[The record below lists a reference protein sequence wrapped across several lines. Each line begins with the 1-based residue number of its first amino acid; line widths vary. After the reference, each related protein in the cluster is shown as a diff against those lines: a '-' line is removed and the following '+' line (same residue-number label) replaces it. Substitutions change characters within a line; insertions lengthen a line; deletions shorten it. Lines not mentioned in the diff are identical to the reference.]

1 MPWRLPTADHTRK
14 FSTLTSPR
22 YGIAKFHSRER
33 EEVMVEYWRRPS
45 SLIKP
50 GKSLRYWL
58 AMTDLDGHISLIGS
72 AVLGSII
79 LRATSVVMRSL
90 GEYDS

>member
-1 MPWRLPTADHTRK
+1 
-14 FSTLTSPR
+14 
-22 YGIAKFHSRER
+22 
-33 EEVMVEYWRRPS
+33 
-45 SLIKP
+45 
-50 GKSLRYWL
+50 
-58 AMTDLDGHISLIGS
+58 MTDLDGHISLIGS

>member
-1 MPWRLPTADHTRK
+1 
-14 FSTLTSPR
+14 
-22 YGIAKFHSRER
+22 
-33 EEVMVEYWRRPS
+33 
-45 SLIKP
+45 
-50 GKSLRYWL
+50 
-58 AMTDLDGHISLIGS
+58 MTDLDGQISLIGS